1 MAVIHQN
8 RFSDLLRIVVMCRV
22 KHMATGLTGIG
33 AHTRQKKAK
42 KGVSKNGMPTPAGGL
57 FSEPPSQQWSE
68 IMMRNYPSNTLQKS
82 DEAYTK

>member
-1 MAVIHQN
+1 
-8 RFSDLLRIVVMCRV
+8 
-22 KHMATGLTGIG
+22 
-33 AHTRQKKAK
+33 
-42 KGVSKNGMPTPAGGL
+42 MPTPAGGL